1 MPLSSSLSLS
11 LSFSGDRFFED
22 ARLQLKRD
30 FLSREQNAAFLQVFA
45 HSVEDVLRGLTRR

>member
-11 LSFSGDRFFED
+11 LSLSGDRFFED
-22 ARLQLKRD
+22 ARLRLKRD
-30 FLSREQNAAFLQVFA
+30 FLSREQNAAFLRVFA